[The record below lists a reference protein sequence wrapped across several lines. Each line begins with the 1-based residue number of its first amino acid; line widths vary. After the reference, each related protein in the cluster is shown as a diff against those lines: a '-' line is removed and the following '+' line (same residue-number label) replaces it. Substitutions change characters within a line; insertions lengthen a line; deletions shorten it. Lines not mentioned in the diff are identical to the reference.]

1 MSVTL
6 LDTELNVSYWYSDA
20 ALQVRHA
27 PVQEAE
33 ICLWT
38 AQGQPQDHLQ
48 GKLQIWSAG
57 EVSS

>member
-1 MSVTL
+1 MQIDNRLQHRNELDLKKSQQLSV
-6 LDTELNVSYWYSDA
+6 SAHYP
-20 ALQVRHA
+20 QVRHA

-48 GKLQIWSAG
+48 GKLQI
-57 EVSS
+57 